1 MVELNRRLVAART
14 AQESDNLD
22 TVVQANRS
30 LLALGLRELG
40 DLRLVEEA
48 FPEAAEL
55 YRRSLDFEDALSAR
69 EGLTVSYLALKQPTA
84 AMSEADKAIA
94 LDPKRARAWNLKG
107 KAAMLTK
114 DYKSAAQY
122 LARSLSLQ
130 GQMETAYSL
139 ATCFLALKEKK
150 RAQLVFQD
158 MITASGGDRASLHI
172 LFGRAYRDA
181 SMPDDAVREFR
192 HALELDP
199 KTPHAHYFI
208 GLLRLQQNEWSP
220 LPDIRAEMEAE
231 LKYHPRDYL
240 ANYVLG
246 VFGSNDK
253 LYDTSNAHL
262 KLAAEEQPHSP
273 EPWLYMGL
281 NEFSRGDHKLA
292 EEYLRKAVELTGNDE
307 ARSHYQIRKAYVA
320 LGRILIQSGRK
331 DEAAQWMT
339 KARKVQ
345 ELGLQES
352 QQTIAEVFANTGVG
366 MGAVMPYVSPE
377 EEERSMQ
384 SGPIDASSPIALAQ
398 IERAKLGSAE
408 TKAAVEQE
416 KQLREI
422 VATAYNDLGTAEAR
436 QKDYV
441 HARDHFVQAE
451 KWNPDIPGLTRNLGL
466 AAAKIDDHQ
475 TAVRALSKQLQAEP
489 SDNVARALL
498 GISLFM
504 TEKFADAANT
514 IAPLGDLAARDP
526 ALAYPWAASLARQGR
541 LTESAAVADR
551 LEKEQL
557 APQHLLLLAQLW
569 TDLGETDHA
578 VAVYHRALD
587 IDSELRYAHY
597 KAGLVWLRSGKPA
610 EAQKEFE
617 AELARFPN
625 DAITLYN
632 LGFVYLQQNH
642 NDEARET
649 FEKAIPADPNHANA
663 QYQLGKMLLDA
674 GEVKPAIAHLEMAAR
689 LSPDIDYVHYQLQVA
704 YRKDDRPADADREL
718 QIYKN
723 VKAKNRDKQLPQ
735 PTETVQK
742 P

>member
-122 LARSLSLQ
+122 LARSLSLE

-220 LPDIRAEMEAE
+220 LPEIRAEMEAE

-489 SDNVARALL
+489 SDNVVRALL

-514 IAPLGDLAARDP
+514 IAPLGDVAARDP

-617 AELARFPN
+617 AELAKFPN
-625 DAITLYN
+625 DANNLYN
-632 LGFVYLQQNH
+632 LGFVYLQRNH
-642 NDEARET
+642 NDEARAM
-649 FEKAIPADPNHANA
+649 FEKAIAADPNHANA

>member
-1 MVELNRRLVAART
+1 MALLCLAGWASPQAGRTTSEIAKKPATAGKGSQGSAAPRTVTKPGSAPPSVVELNRRLVAART

-352 QQTIAEVFANTGVG
+352 QQTIA
-366 MGAVMPYVSPE
+366 
-377 EEERSMQ
+377 
-384 SGPIDASSPIALAQ
+384 
-398 IERAKLGSAE
+398 
-408 TKAAVEQE
+408 
-416 KQLREI
+416 
-422 VATAYNDLGTAEAR
+422 
-436 QKDYV
+436 
-441 HARDHFVQAE
+441 
-451 KWNPDIPGLTRNLGL
+451 
-466 AAAKIDDHQ
+466 
-475 TAVRALSKQLQAEP
+475 
-489 SDNVARALL
+489 
-498 GISLFM
+498 
-504 TEKFADAANT
+504 
-514 IAPLGDLAARDP
+514 
-526 ALAYPWAASLARQGR
+526 
-541 LTESAAVADR
+541 
-551 LEKEQL
+551 
-557 APQHLLLLAQLW
+557 
-569 TDLGETDHA
+569 
-578 VAVYHRALD
+578 
-587 IDSELRYAHY
+587 
-597 KAGLVWLRSGKPA
+597 
-610 EAQKEFE
+610 
-617 AELARFPN
+617 
-625 DAITLYN
+625 
-632 LGFVYLQQNH
+632 
-642 NDEARET
+642 
-649 FEKAIPADPNHANA
+649 
-663 QYQLGKMLLDA
+663 
-674 GEVKPAIAHLEMAAR
+674 
-689 LSPDIDYVHYQLQVA
+689 
-704 YRKDDRPADADREL
+704 
-718 QIYKN
+718 
-723 VKAKNRDKQLPQ
+723 
-735 PTETVQK
+735 
-742 P
+742 